1 MSSVFFTSARVGTE
15 GRAEAN
21 TVERAGERSRQSV
34 WHPSRLLVEEA
45 VLCGLIVVTGIVSLY
60 AFLPRPK
67 VSAEMAKSVQR
78 LKSPFLVAG
87 DEPVVALVPASRP
100 MIAAIRRAH
109 RLEQSGRF
117 DQVTRD
123 AWKQAAAEARRFSMQ
138 PVSTGPGRH
147 VRLFMKE
154 AEEGRMEALD
164 AMLEELLPGQFAA
177 LEARREAAIAA
188 DPEQSPLPPDV
199 SWLDV
204 AANAPEDVREMA
216 YDLAALHDD
225 AARNVASIAKY
236 RDLVGYDHWQTIC
249 ESGVSESGFLARQ
262 ALWRAEFEA
271 SQARFDLAKAAF
283 DRGFE
288 AWRDACGA
296 VPTLCTDGR
305 VADEMAAH
313 RERYREVLA
322 GLQPVAGADAE
333 TLDL

>member
-1 MSSVFFTSARVGTE
+1 MSSVFFTSAEVGTE

-21 TVERAGERSRQSV
+21 TAGRAGGHAHRSV

-45 VLCGLIVVTGIVSLY
+45 VLCGLIAVTGIVSLY

-67 VSAEMAKSVQR
+67 VSAEMAESALR
-78 LKSPFLVAG
+78 LKSPFIVPV

-123 AWKQAAAEARRFSMQ
+123 AWKQAAAEVRHFGMQ

-147 VRLFMKE
+147 VRLFMLE
-154 AEEGRMEALD
+154 AEEGRLAAIE
-164 AMLEELLPGQFAA
+164 AMLEELMPGRFAA
-177 LEARREAAIAA
+177 LEARREAVIAA
-188 DPEQSPLPPDV
+188 DPGQSPLPPHV
-199 SWLDV
+199 SWFDV
-204 AANAPEDVREMA
+204 AADAPEDVRETA

-225 AARNVASIAKY
+225 AGRNAATIAKY
-236 RDLVGYDHWQTIC
+236 REIVGYDHWRTIC
-249 ESGVSESGFLARQ
+249 DAGVSESGFLARA

-271 SQARFDLAKAAF
+271 SQARYELAKEAF
-283 DRGFE
+283 ERGFQ
-288 AWRDACGA
+288 AWSDACGA

-322 GLQPVAGADAE
+322 GMEPMAGNGAVI
-333 TLDL
+333 DL